1 MLLQRLKF
9 EPNLDLVV
17 ITSSGMNFCTGVDLV
32 PLVAENMDE
41 RWKAVQ
47 DTTHCIQ

>member
-9 EPNLDLVV
+9 VPNLDLVV
-17 ITSSGMNFCTGVDLV
+17 ITSGLNFCTGVDLV